1 MSSLGFNICNV
12 AAEVFEF
19 LHCGVKSHDSLGTHL
34 CCHRRMDPY
43 RLFGGEWAGVFI
55 RLTFRKA

>member
-1 MSSLGFNICNV
+1 MSSLGLNVRNV

-34 CCHRRMDPY
+34 CSHRRMDSY
-43 RLFGGEWAGVFI
+43 RLWECF
-55 RLTFRKA
+55 